1 LGGAIGAAL
10 GSFIVTLVLRWPE
23 PASALSGRS
32 RCDGC
37 GRPLP
42 LPALVPVLSYVRQ
55 RGRARCCGASVD
67 GLHLW
72 GEVAAIMIGAVSLV
86 LLGPQGWIAAL
97 FGWLLLTLALFDLRF
112 FILPD
117 WLTKMLAL
125 AAAAGVTLHAEPMIA
140 DRLIGGACG
149 YATLQLIRLGYRV
162 ARGRE
167 GLGRGDPKLLGAIG
181 LWTGWQPL
189 PAIML
194 TAALI
199 GLAIAGTMHLLGRR
213 VTATQRMPLG
223 TLMAA
228 AAWPI
233 WLWTQLHPGGIGG

>member
-1 LGGAIGAAL
+1 MIGAA
-10 GSFIVTLVLRWPE
+10 
-23 PASALSGRS
+23 
-32 RCDGC
+32 
-37 GRPLP
+37 
-42 LPALVPVLSYVRQ
+42 
-55 RGRARCCGASVD
+55 
-67 GLHLW
+67 
-72 GEVAAIMIGAVSLV
+72 SLA

-117 WLTKMLAL
+117 RLTATLAL
-125 AAAAGVTLHAEPMIA
+125 AAGAGIA
-140 DRLIGGACG
+140 LYGAPTIGDRLIGGAGG
-149 YATLQLIRLGYRV
+149 YATLQLIRLGYRA

-167 GLGRGDPKLLGAIG
+167 GLGGGDPKLLGAIG

-194 TAALI
+194 VAALM

-213 VTATQRMPLG
+213 VTVTHRLPLG

-233 WLWTQLHPGGIGG
+233 WLWAQLYPGAMGG

>member
-1 LGGAIGAAL
+1 
-10 GSFIVTLVLRWPE
+10 
-23 PASALSGRS
+23 
-32 RCDGC
+32 
-37 GRPLP
+37 
-42 LPALVPVLSYVRQ
+42 VLSYARQ
-55 RGRARCCGASVD
+55 RGRARCCGARID
-67 GLHLW
+67 ALHLW
-72 GEVAAIMIGAVSLV
+72 GEAAAVMIGAASLA

-97 FGWLLLTLALFDLRF
+97 FGWLLLMLALFDLRF

-117 WLTKMLAL
+117 WLTATLAL
-125 AAAAGVTLHAEPMIA
+125 AAGAGIA
-140 DRLIGGACG
+140 LYGAPTIGDRLIGGAGG
-149 YATLQLIRLGYRV
+149 YATLQLIRLGYRA

-167 GLGRGDPKLLGAIG
+167 GLGGGDPKLLGAIG

-194 TAALI
+194 VAALM

-233 WLWTQLHPGGIGG
+233 WLWAQLYPGAMGG

>member
-1 LGGAIGAAL
+1 M
-10 GSFIVTLVLRWPE
+10 
-23 PASALSGRS
+23 
-32 RCDGC
+32 
-37 GRPLP
+37 
-42 LPALVPVLSYVRQ
+42 LSYARQ
-55 RGRARCCGASVD
+55 HGRARCCGARID
-67 GLHLW
+67 ALHLW
-72 GEVAAIMIGAVSLV
+72 GEAAAVMIGAASLA

-97 FGWLLLTLALFDLRF
+97 FGWLLLMLALFDLRF

-117 WLTKMLAL
+117 WLTATLAL
-125 AAAAGVTLHAEPMIA
+125 AAGAGIA
-140 DRLIGGACG
+140 LYGAPTIGDRLIGGAGG
-149 YATLQLIRLGYRV
+149 YATLQLIRLGYRA

-167 GLGRGDPKLLGAIG
+167 GLGGGDPKLLGAIG

-194 TAALI
+194 VAALM

-233 WLWTQLHPGGIGG
+233 WLWAQLYPGAMGG

>member
-1 LGGAIGAAL
+1 ML

-23 PASALSGRS
+23 SASVLSGRS

-42 LPALVPVLSYVRQ
+42 LPALVPVLRYARQ
-55 RGRARCCGASVD
+55 RGRARCCGARID
-67 GLHLW
+67 ALHLW
-72 GEVAAIMIGAVSLV
+72 GEAAAVMIGAASLA

-97 FGWLLLTLALFDLRF
+97 FGWLLLMLALFDLRF

-117 WLTKMLAL
+117 WLTATLAL
-125 AAAAGVTLHAEPMIA
+125 AAGAGIA
-140 DRLIGGACG
+140 LYGAPTIGDRLIGGAGG
-149 YATLQLIRLGYRV
+149 YATLQLIRLGYRA

-167 GLGRGDPKLLGAIG
+167 GLGGGDPKLLGAIG

-194 TAALI
+194 VAALM

-233 WLWTQLHPGGIGG
+233 WLWAQLYPGAMGG